1 MGKNV
6 AGRQSVLVSGATSPT
21 GLRIARAEYAARR
34 TRLAAAARALGLDGV
49 VVWAREGTAA
59 DRAGYGIYLANYYT
73 KFFAGLDDCAPHFAA
88 LGHAAV
94 IVPADGDATLVVDMH
109 YHYYPAERVAEAIDD
124 VIHDTNVVRGVV
136 GALTTKNLARGRLGF
151 VGSQIISAKHFQALK
166 DALPGVE
173 WRIVDDLLIE
183 HMLIKSKAEWRIIRH
198 GCQAVNEVTD
208 DVLAAAAPGVSEFD
222 LMQRAARGLAERD
235 CELWWLRPAGMRRL
249 KNGQIYFMSV
259 VGWCQ
264 GYFFDIARNKIV
276 GANAGSRRNATL
288 DALNQFILRQ
298 AAELK
303 PGRTGEEA
311 AAFGLRYFID
321 DLKAV
326 TRAEI
331 EAGALCPFPAFGHGL
346 GLNYGRPYVRE
357 GETMVLKPG
366 MYIAIEANH
375 ADPALGMAEAE
386 VDVEITAAGPKVL
399 TKL

>member
-1 MGKNV
+1 M
-6 AGRQSVLVSGATSPT
+6 ARPT
-21 GLRIARAEYAARR
+21 TVPANLRIPRAEYVARR
-34 TRLAAAARALGLDGV
+34 ARLAAAARARGLDGV
-49 VVWAREGTAA
+49 VVWARQGTAA

-73 KFFAGLDDCAPHFAA
+73 KFFPGLDDCAPHFAA

-94 IVPADGDATLVVDMH
+94 VVPADGDATLVVDMH

-136 GALTTKNLARGRLGF
+136 GALTAKNLARGRLGLI
-151 VGSQIISAKHFQALK
+151 GSQIISAKHFQALK

-173 WRIVDDLLIE
+173 WRIIDDLLIE
-183 HMLIKSKAEWRIIRH
+183 HMLIKSESEWRIIRH
-198 GCQAVNEVTD
+198 GCRAVNQVTD
-208 DVLAAAAPGVSEFD
+208 DVLAAAVAGVSEFE
-222 LMQRAARGLAERD
+222 LMQQAARGLAERD

-249 KNGQIYFMSV
+249 ENGQIYFMSV

-276 GANAGSRRNATL
+276 GAKAGTRPNPTL
-288 DALNQFILRQ
+288 EALNAFILRQ
-298 AAELK
+298 AEELK
-303 PGRTGEEA
+303 PGRTGAEA

-357 GETMVLKPG
+357 GEPMVLQPG
-366 MYIAIEANH
+366 MYIAIEANY
-375 ADPALGMAEAE
+375 ADPVLGMAEAE
-386 VDVEITAAGPKVL
+386 VNVEITAAGPKVL

>member
-1 MGKNV
+1 M
-6 AGRQSVLVSGATSPT
+6 AAD
-21 GLRIARAEYAARR
+21 ARAR
-34 TRLAAAARALGLDGV
+34 GLDGV
-49 VVWAREGTAA
+49 VAWSREGTAA

-73 KFFAGLDDCAPHFAA
+73 KFFAGLDDCPPHFAA

-109 YHYYPAERVAEAIDD
+109 YHYYPAERVAEAIDG

-136 GALTTKNLARGRLGF
+136 GALKSRNLMRGRLGL
-151 VGSQIISAKHFQALK
+151 VGSQIISAKHFLALK
-166 DALPGVE
+166 DALPDIE
-173 WRIVDDLLIE
+173 WLIADDLLIE
-183 HMLIKSKAEWRIIRH
+183 PMLIKSEAEWRIIRH
-198 GCQAVNEVTD
+198 GCQAANEVTD
-208 DVLAAAAPGVSEFD
+208 DVLAAAEPGVSEFE

-235 CELWWLRPAGMRRL
+235 CELWWLRPAGARRL
-249 KNGQIYFMSV
+249 ESGQIYFMSV

-276 GANAGSRRNATL
+276 GAKAGSRRNATL
-288 DALNQFILRQ
+288 DTLNEFILRQ
-298 AAELK
+298 AKELE

-321 DLKAV
+321 DLKAA
-326 TRAEI
+326 TRADI
-331 EAGALCPFPAFGHGL
+331 EAGVLCPFPAFGHGL

-366 MYIAIEANH
+366 MYLAIEANY

>member
-1 MGKNV
+1 MAN
-6 AGRQSVLVSGATSPT
+6 LATVPAN
-21 GLRIARAEYAARR
+21 LKIARAEYAARR
-34 TRLAAAARALGLDGV
+34 ARLAADARARGLDGV
-49 VVWAREGTAA
+49 VVWAREGTTA

-73 KFFAGLDDCAPHFAA
+73 KFFAGLDDCPPHFAA

-94 IVPADGDATLVVDMH
+94 VVPGAGEATLVVDMH

-136 GALTTKNLARGRLGF
+136 GALTAKNLTRGRLGF
-151 VGSQIISAKHFQALK
+151 VGSQIVSAKHFQALK
-166 DALPGVE
+166 DALPDVE

-183 HMLIKSKAEWRIIRH
+183 HMQIKSEAEWRIIRH

-208 DVLAAAAPGVSEFD
+208 ELLAAAEAGVSEFE
-222 LMQRAARGLAERD
+222 LMQRAQRGLADRD
-235 CELWWLRPAGMRRL
+235 CELWWVRPASLRRL
-249 KNGQIYFMSV
+249 ENGQIYFMSV

-276 GANAGSRRNATL
+276 GAKAGSRPNATL
-288 DALNQFILRQ
+288 EALNNFILRQ
-298 AAELK
+298 AAELR

-311 AAFGLRYFID
+311 AAFGLSYFIN

-357 GETMVLKPG
+357 GETMVLRPG
-366 MYIAIEANH
+366 MYIAIEANY
-375 ADPALGMAEAE
+375 ADPVLGMAEAE
-386 VDVEITAAGPKVL
+386 VNVEITATGPKVL

>member
-1 MGKNV
+1 M
-6 AGRQSVLVSGATSPT
+6 ARPT
-21 GLRIARAEYAARR
+21 TVPANLRIPRAEYVARR
-34 TRLAAAARALGLDGV
+34 ARLAAAARARGLDGV
-49 VVWAREGTAA
+49 VVWARQGTAA

-73 KFFAGLDDCAPHFAA
+73 KFFPGLDDCAPHFAA

-94 IVPADGDATLVVDMH
+94 VVPADGDATLVVDMH

-136 GALTTKNLARGRLGF
+136 GALTAKNLARGRLGLI
-151 VGSQIISAKHFQALK
+151 GSQIISAKHFQALK

-173 WRIVDDLLIE
+173 WRIIDDLLIE
-183 HMLIKSKAEWRIIRH
+183 HMLIKSESEWRIIRH
-198 GCQAVNEVTD
+198 GCRAVNQVTD
-208 DVLAAAAPGVSEFD
+208 DVLAAAVAGVSEFE
-222 LMQRAARGLAERD
+222 LMQQAARGLAERD

-249 KNGQIYFMSV
+249 ENGQIYFMSV

-276 GANAGSRRNATL
+276 GAKAGTRPNPTL
-288 DALNQFILRQ
+288 EALNAFILRQ
-298 AAELK
+298 AEELE
-303 PGRTGEEA
+303 PGRTGAEA

-357 GETMVLKPG
+357 GEPMVLQPG
-366 MYIAIEANH
+366 MYIAIEANY
-375 ADPALGMAEAE
+375 ADPVLGMAEAE
-386 VDVEITAAGPKVL
+386 VNVEITAAGPKVL

>member
-1 MGKNV
+1 M
-6 AGRQSVLVSGATSPT
+6 AGGATTPT
-21 GLRIARAEYAARR
+21 GLRIARAEYATRR
-34 TRLAAAARALGLDGV
+34 ARLAAEARARGLDGV
-49 VVWAREGTAA
+49 VVWSREGTAA

-73 KFFAGLDDCAPHFAA
+73 KFFAGLDDCPPHFAA

-136 GALTTKNLARGRLGF
+136 GALTTKNLTRGRLGF
-151 VGSQIISAKHFQALK
+151 VGSQITSAKHFQALK

-183 HMLIKSKAEWRIIRH
+183 HMLFKSEAEWRIIRH

-208 DVLAAAAPGVSEFD
+208 EVLASAAPDISEFE
-222 LMQRAARGLAERD
+222 LMQRAQRGLAERD
-235 CELWWLRPAGMRRL
+235 CELWWLRPAGTRRL
-249 KNGQIYFMSV
+249 ENGQIYFMSV

-288 DALNQFILRQ
+288 DALNEFILRQ

-366 MYIAIEANH
+366 MYMAIEANY

-386 VDVEITAAGPKVL
+386 VNVEITAAGPKVL